1 MAARGPRPNPRS
13 ARSADGRN
21 TLRKPIRKS
30 SSTPAMPAR
39 LAARPDAASFWAAH
53 ADELTAAGRL
63 RPELAE
69 AFGIACELH
78 ADCIELAA
86 KVAAEGWIADG
97 NASPYARLLRDA
109 RRDFVALAREFGLT
123 AASDTRLPQEA
134 TDGKEEA
141 DPEAALLQRLKVR
154 RA

>member
-1 MAARGPRPNPRS
+1 
-13 ARSADGRN
+13 
-21 TLRKPIRKS
+21 
-30 SSTPAMPAR
+30 MPAR
-39 LAARPDAASFWAAH
+39 LAGRSDAATFWAAH

-69 AFGIACELH
+69 AFAIACELH

-109 RRDFVALAREFGLT
+109 RRDFLSAAKEFGMT
-123 AASDTRLPQEA
+123 AASDTRLPQDV
-134 TDGKEEA
+134 TDGKEDS